1 MKRDTL
7 CCKCK
12 SKIRKRQYCRTCDS
26 FKHGDENC
34 PHWRS
39 YITKLPSQGE
49 MRKAQFYQEFTVT
62 TVHQMSILVMNVINR
77 DPPEYLI
84 LVVHLVETIYPK
96 IQKPLFQKRLR
107 AASNSRIGDEEYRPT
122 TSTRDYTS
130 NFTPSSRYEG
140 FGSQGFH
147 VTVAIILEVWL
158 LPKET
163 IKWIWVQ

>member
-1 MKRDTL
+1 
-7 CCKCK
+7 
-12 SKIRKRQYCRTCDS
+12 
-26 FKHGDENC
+26 
-34 PHWRS
+34 
-39 YITKLPSQGE
+39 

-96 IQKPLFQKRLR
+96 IQKPLFQRLR

-140 FGSQGFH
+140 FGSQGFSRNGGDH
-147 VTVAIILEVWL
+147 PSRSGFF
-158 LPKET
+158 PK
-163 IKWIWVQ
+163 KQSSGFGSSNGF